1 MYAIIENGGKQYQ
14 AEQGRWL
21 DLELL
26 HSEEG
31 STVEFPALMV
41 VDGDNVHVGTPH
53 VQATVSGKVLKEE
66 IKGKKMVSFK
76 YRAQKRLPAQTR
88 PPPAVYPRNDRRDSS
103 GIRRHK
109 SNGT

>member
-31 STVEFPALMV
+31 NTVEFPALMV

-66 IKGKKMVSFK
+66 IKGKKVVSFK
-76 YRAQKRLPAQTR
+76 YRCKKGYQRKLGHRQRYTRVMIEEIRL
-88 PPPAVYPRNDRRDSS
+88 
-103 GIRRHK
+103 G
-109 SNGT
+109 

>member
-26 HSEEG
+26 HAEEG

-41 VDGDNVHVGTPH
+41 VDGENVHVGTPT

-66 IKGKKMVSFK
+66 IKGKKVVSFK
-76 YRAQKRLPAQTR
+76 YRAKKGYQRKVGHRQRFTRVMIEEIRL
-88 PPPAVYPRNDRRDSS
+88 
-103 GIRRHK
+103 G
-109 SNGT
+109 

>member
-66 IKGKKMVSFK
+66 IKGKKVVSFK
-76 YRAQKRLPAQTR
+76 YRAKKGYQRKLGHRQRFTRVMIEEIRL
-88 PPPAVYPRNDRRDSS
+88 
-103 GIRRHK
+103 G
-109 SNGT
+109 